1 MGRGRQK
8 AKQTRIARKL
18 KYLTTDTDYDELA
31 KELSSQDGV
40 TPSAADPFAS
50 IESQLH
56 ADDHENSVAD
66 TASNEDLDEYAQ
78 WAAEAAKKAEEK
90 PVVKTPVRRKPIP
103 MPMPSALK
111 KTVDAKPA
119 APAHTDAVAPAT
131 DSPAKN
137 SDVAQ
142 DEASVESEKKP
153 AKKKTTSRR
162 ASTSSKTAVKKPA
175 ARKTTRKTKTKAAE
189 EPAE

>member
-31 KELSSQDGV
+31 KELSSQDEV

-50 IESQLH
+50 IETQIH
-56 ADDHENSVAD
+56 AHDHDDAVSSV
-66 TASNEDLDEYAQ
+66 NEEDLDEYAQ

-90 PVVKTPVRRKPIP
+90 PVVKAPVHRKPIP

-111 KTVDAKPA
+111 KTVKPDDSKAEDTPQSESSRKSTSRKPA
-119 APAHTDAVAPAT
+119 A
-131 DSPAKN
+131 
-137 SDVAQ
+137 
-142 DEASVESEKKP
+142 KK
-153 AKKKTTSRR
+153 
-162 ASTSSKTAVKKPA
+162 ST
-175 ARKTTRKTKTKAAE
+175 ARKTAAKKTSTKAD
-189 EPAE
+189 

>member
-31 KELSSQDGV
+31 KELSSQDEV

-50 IESQLH
+50 IETQIHSH
-56 ADDHENSVAD
+56 DHDDAVSSV
-66 TASNEDLDEYAQ
+66 NEEDLDEYAQ

-90 PVVKTPVRRKPIP
+90 PVVKAPVRRKPIP

-111 KTVDAKPA
+111 KNVKPA
-119 APAHTDAVAPAT
+119 APQSEDAPQDGA
-131 DSPAKN
+131 AKK
-137 SDVAQ
+137 ST
-142 DEASVESEKKP
+142 SKP
-153 AKKKTTSRR
+153 AVR
-162 ASTSSKTAVKKPA
+162 KPA
-175 ARKTTRKTKTKAAE
+175 ARKTAARKPSAKAD
-189 EPAE
+189 